1 MHNLSLITKKHQ
13 TILKERRA
21 TKQLARTLQEHRVA
35 KDRGSDCHDEET
47 KKTKEPWNLNA
58 VSDSELEPSW
68 TRKGRS

>member
-1 MHNLSLITKKHQ
+1 M
-13 TILKERRA
+13 
-21 TKQLARTLQEHRVA
+21 LQNNWPGLFRSIRVA
-35 KDRGSDCHDEET
+35 KDGGSDCHDEET